1 MFSPVRPAVEM
12 ETRRDKMK
20 RTLTTVAALIG
31 VIGLASA
38 ANAASLA
45 LDSNCP
51 GEVCQLG
58 TLTLTLTATNAGETD
73 AGVIGVLLF
82 NNALLDPPAQATQT
96 PLVSAGV
103 TWTQGGLAGF
113 CNDANGR
120 CRMFNQT
127 RAGGAAAIDN
137 GGTFQLSTVTFTA
150 VAQGT
155 ATFTWMISPLTPA
168 TQRLDYFG
176 VTNSP
181 GLTITIVP
189 EPTTAALLG
198 LGLLGLAVAGRRR

>member
-1 MFSPVRPAVEM
+1 
-12 ETRRDKMK
+12 MK
-20 RTLTTVAALIG
+20 RTLTLAIAIV
-31 VIGLASA
+31 GLAFASA

-45 LDSNCP
+45 LTSNCP
-51 GEVCQLG
+51 ANQCNLG
-58 TLTLTLTATNAGETD
+58 TFTLTLTATNAAETD

-82 NNALLDPPAQATQT
+82 NNVLLDPPVQATQT

-127 RAGGAAAIDN
+127 RAGGPATVDN

-150 VAQGT
+150 VGMGVAN
-155 ATFTWMISPLTPA
+155 FTWMISPLTPA

-176 VTNSP
+176 VTDAP
-181 GLTITIVP
+181 GLTVTIVP

-198 LGLLGLAVAGRRR
+198 IGMLGLALVGRQRK